1 MLRGDVFHPGEIA
14 VQVRAGQRE
23 IAAARESLIRPRLS
37 HAANVFVETQDIVA
51 VAATAPDGT
60 LWASLWCV
68 QVGRELDDVRGTR
81 GFLHGDDDGGS
92 LTILY
97 DLDVHA
103 SDPVRPIVRP
113 NEPLGLLVID
123 LETRRRL
130 RINGI
135 VRRAD
140 RAGLEVD
147 IREAL
152 VNCPKYIQKR
162 VRAGAVPD
170 ASASGA
176 GAAVEHGWTLD
187 EEMRGLIAR
196 TDTLFVASAHGDRGL
211 DVSHRGGDP
220 GFVRV
225 VDHRTLRIPDYPGN
239 SLFQT
244 LGNFEVDRRCGLAF
258 VDFERSRIL
267 AATGHALSE
276 FGSEDPTHPAGGT
289 GRYWSFTVDRWIE
302 FSLSSSARWT
312 LVERSAFNPT

>member
-1 MLRGDVFHPGEIA
+1 MRRGDVFHPGEIA
-14 VQVRAGQRE
+14 VQTRVGERE

-37 HAANVFVETQDIVA
+37 DAANAFVETQDVVA

-60 LWASLWCV
+60 LWASLWC
-68 QVGRELDDVRGTR
+68 GTR
-81 GFLHGDDDGGS
+81 GFLRGDDDGDS
-92 LTILY
+92 VTILY
-97 DLDVHA
+97 DLDEHA
-103 SDPVRPIVRP
+103 ADPVRPIVGP

-147 IREAL
+147 IREAFA
-152 VNCPKYIQKR
+152 NCPKYIQKR
-162 VRAGAVPD
+162 VRAGAAPD

-176 GAAVEHGWTLD
+176 GTAVEHGWTLD
-187 EEMRGLIAR
+187 ENTRGLIAR

-225 VDHRTLRIPDYPGN
+225 VDDRTLRIPDYPGN

-244 LGNFEVDRRCGLAF
+244 LGNFELDSRCGLAF
-258 VDFERSRIL
+258 VDFEHRRIL

-276 FGSEDPTHPAGGT
+276 FGAEDPTHPAGGT
-289 GRYWSFTVDRWIE
+289 GRYWSFTVDHWIE
-302 FSLSSSARWT
+302 FSLPSAARWT
-312 LVERSAFNPT
+312 LVERSPFNPT